1 MHKSLTLW
9 QKRFPLACIYPLLI
23 GIFFVLFFEQAYEEA
38 KRRLQMETEDR
49 RRVVPE
55 LRKKSRREYLKMR
68 GVNKL
73 DDLEAEV
80 EDEKYLF
87 GDMK

>member
-1 MHKSLTLW
+1 
-9 QKRFPLACIYPLLI
+9 
-23 GIFFVLFFEQAYEEA
+23 
-38 KRRLQMETEDR
+38 METEDR

>member
-1 MHKSLTLW
+1 M
-9 QKRFPLACIYPLLI
+9 
-23 GIFFVLFFEQAYEEA
+23 FFEQAYEEA

>member
-1 MHKSLTLW
+1 M
-9 QKRFPLACIYPLLI
+9 ACIYPLLI